1 MKQENKE
8 AIVVWTVV
16 ILLLVSVIAIP
27 LLIAT
32 SDLPDWVKFWL
43 LK

>member
-1 MKQENKE
+1 MKREDKE
-8 AIVVWTVV
+8 VIVIWIVVI
-16 ILLLVSVIAIP
+16 ILLISVIAIP